1 MNRAIGHNGR
11 VAGITFIH
19 PREIGPTPGRG
30 SIRHHPTG
38 PGRRLSHLWSKG
50 FATLWLDTLDAR
62 PRAQIVGAV
71 DRLAESGPGLGRPLV
86 DKLGGSRIHNLKE
99 LRPGSAGRSE
109 IRILF
114 VFDPWRSAILLVGGD
129 KSGDWS
135 GWYRRAIPRAEELY
149 GEYLKEREAEEKDR

>member
-1 MNRAIGHNGR
+1 MLAWIDALDERSRVQVVDAI
-11 VAGITFIH
+11 
-19 PREIGPTPGRG
+19 
-30 SIRHHPTG
+30 
-38 PGRRLSHLWSKG
+38 
-50 FATLWLDTLDAR
+50 
-62 PRAQIVGAV
+62 
-71 DRLAESGPGLGRPLV
+71 DRLAEAGPSLGRPLV
-86 DKLGGSRIHNLKE
+86 DKLEGAQVHNLKE

-149 GEYLKEREAEEKDR
+149 LEYVTEREAEEKDR